1 MKRTFPA
8 MALVIVANSLAL
20 LMAWRNRS
28 EPRQEITLSERE
40 FFVERESRQRSSV
53 FLRLTTTITEL
64 SWLNEAK
71 MAALGFSPLHSEE
84 DSHQLARQGFVAL
97 ELEGSQFHR
106 LEEKRRRDT
115 QSFRF
120 SRLLPVDFAL
130 RAEELEQRY
139 PDRSLHLIV
148 RGTVRPSYFRNRQ
161 PPSQPGSL
169 TVGVEKIFVPKQFRA
184 AIPGEPGSEAY
195 QVRLRFGKNH
205 EPWILRVQSASP

>member
-28 EPRQEITLSERE
+28 EPRQEITLSEHE

-84 DSHQLARQGFVAL
+84 DSHQLLRRGFVASRTTRPHDL
-97 ELEGSQFHR
+97 IPPESNRNGQICKYSSNVSKIDSKNANVVISQ
-106 LEEKRRRDT
+106 
-115 QSFRF
+115 
-120 SRLLPVDFAL
+120 
-130 RAEELEQRY
+130 
-139 PDRSLHLIV
+139 
-148 RGTVRPSYFRNRQ
+148 
-161 PPSQPGSL
+161 
-169 TVGVEKIFVPKQFRA
+169 
-184 AIPGEPGSEAY
+184 
-195 QVRLRFGKNH
+195 
-205 EPWILRVQSASP
+205 